1 MHEMFSR
8 ILMELTSI
16 VVKVK
21 SLPSLDRLDRVQQ
34 QPHSPPVTELQRF
47 DVFQLLLQRLL

>member
-1 MHEMFSR
+1 
-8 ILMELTSI
+8 MELTSI